1 MHTKI
6 QLLNKH
12 LKDLFLIETINELA
26 RKSGFTQRKG
36 KLNAKNFAS
45 LCIFKGEDLCLTDLS
60 SLCSRLSSEY
70 SIDISSEALNKR
82 FNSKSVEFISSIFHE
97 ILKLQNKTLKS
108 NQNFFKTHFN
118 RIKVCDS
125 TSFKL
130 PEKYHKIYKGSGGSS
145 TKSMAKIQL
154 EYDLLSG
161 GITHCE
167 VTSGTQSDGSYLTS
181 LQQDIQANDLCLRD
195 LGYFKIDDLDII
207 NKNHAFFISKLK
219 SNINVY
225 IKNKNPDKYKNGK
238 VKESTLYK
246 KVDIRNLI
254 HQLKAGE
261 TVEIPDIYIGKK
273 QKNYRLIIT
282 KLTDEN
288 KRKRQAKLHNEV
300 RKQLRKP
307 NEMSELWSGINVY
320 ITNIPPQ
327 ILDTA
332 RVHEIYSL
340 RWQIEIMFKIWKSL
354 FKIHLVKKVKI
365 ERFQCFLY
373 GRLISL
379 ILSSSLVFTFKSI
392 IYETKN
398 KEISEFKSFSTVK
411 EHFNKLS
418 KNIFKG
424 ELALG
429 RILNG
434 ILKNILRRGIK
445 SKRKERKRP
454 ILILENI
461 RFNKDDIK
469 KLAI

>member
-12 LKDLFLIETINELA
+12 LKDLFLIETINKLA

-36 KLNAKNFAS
+36 KLNAKKFAS

-60 SLCSRLSSEY
+60 SLCSRLSIEY

-82 FNSKSVEFISSIFHE
+82 FNSKAVEFISSIFHE
-97 ILKLQNKTLKS
+97 MLKLQNKALEN

-130 PEKYHKIYKGSGGSS
+130 PEKYHKRYKGSGGSS

-161 GITHCE
+161 GITHCD
-167 VTSGTQSDGSYLTS
+167 VTNGVDSDNSYLSS
-181 LQQDIQANDLCLRD
+181 LQKDIKPNDLCLKD
-195 LGYFKIDDLDII
+195 LGYFKITDLETIDE
-207 NKNHAFFISKLK
+207 NHAFFISKLK
-219 SNINVY
+219 NNINVY
-225 IKNKNPDKYKNGK
+225 IKNENPDKYKNGK
-238 VKESTLYK
+238 IKESTLYK
-246 KVDIRNLI
+246 KIDIKNLI
-254 HQLKAGE
+254 HQLQAGE
-261 TVEIPDIYIGKK
+261 TIEIPDIYIGKK
-273 QKNYRLIIT
+273 RKNYRLIIT

-288 KRKRQAKLHNEV
+288 KRKKKAKHDNEV

-307 NEMSELWSGINVY
+307 NDMSELWSGINVY
-320 ITNIPPQ
+320 ITNIPVE
-327 ILDTA
+327 ILDTEH
-332 RVHEIYSL
+332 VHEIYSL

-373 GRLISL
+373 GRLIAL
-379 ILSSSLVFTFKSI
+379 ILSSSLVFTLKSI
-392 IYETKN
+392 IHETKN
-398 KEISEFKSFSTVK
+398 KEISEFKSFSVVK

-429 RILNG
+429 KVFNS

-454 ILILENI
+454 SLILENI
-461 RFNKDDIK
+461 KFNKDDIK